1 VSETPSPLPYHAQNG
16 SIPRDSTRHDNNDP
30 EGNCSGD
37 FEQCEKEE
45 CSLLYA
51 MLERIQTHLKTV
63 ERNPE
68 IRVVILNAK
77 GPVVSSGHDLQEL

>member
-1 VSETPSPLPYHAQNG
+1 MAASLV
-16 SIPRDSTRHDNNDP
+16 TRLVTTTTIQKAIARVTLNNVKKK
-30 EGNCSGD
+30 NALS
-37 FEQCEKEE
+37 
-45 CSLLYA
+45 YA